1 MMTPP
6 SYCAVSNPIARQ
18 RLEWSFEMPRPVLTA
33 ALLLIFFGVSVLG
46 NTRSAEPVK
55 SNVPLSDDEIAIY
68 QVVLQQYVTSKE
80 ADRLDVSVRTYPFD
94 PNSHRSGV
102 TADCLR
108 GIELQNL
115 ASIAHTFHLL
125 TPNVLTVKNSR
136 LVDPDKQSQIVRE
149 NDPDKTMRKGKSVS
163 EAVNEAYSTALF
175 SLSEIAFDKEN
186 RHAVVSYSYWCGALC
201 GHGSTLVFERVGNI
215 WKKMDRH
222 CGGWIS

>member
-1 MMTPP
+1 
-6 SYCAVSNPIARQ
+6 
-18 RLEWSFEMPRPVLTA
+18 MPRSLLTA
-33 ALLLIFFGVSVLG
+33 AVLLIFFGASVLG
-46 NTRSAEPVK
+46 NARRAEPAK
-55 SNVPLSDDEIAIY
+55 SDVPLSADEIAIY
-68 QVVLQQYVTSKE
+68 EAVLQQYVGRKE
-80 ADRLDVSVRTYPFD
+80 ADRLNVSVRTYPFD

-115 ASIAHTFHLL
+115 AKVVLTFHVL
-125 TPNVLTVKNSR
+125 TPNLLTVKNMR
-136 LVDPDKQSQIVRE
+136 LVDPDKQTQVVRE

-163 EAVNEAYSTALF
+163 QAVNDAFSTALF

-201 GHGSTLVFERVGNI
+201 GHGSTLVFEKVGNT